1 MRGIQV
7 TGGIHLGAIEA
18 PQEELLQ
25 GIEAEEAGQEV
36 CLYHRARG
44 IEIVAMVIAAVVAQV
59 VVEPLFA
66 AVAQVEVE
74 PLFAAVVQLILQGL
88 EGEGPLHRAGAD
100 QNQGLR

>member
-7 TGGIHLGAIEA
+7 PGGIHLGAIEA

-36 CLYHRARG
+36 CLYHRAQG
-44 IEIVAMVIAAVVAQV
+44 IEIVDVVMAAAVV
-59 VVEPLFA
+59 
-66 AVAQVEVE
+66 QVEVE

-88 EGEGPLHRAGAD
+88 EGEVFLH
-100 QNQGLR
+100 